1 MKSYEQEQTA
11 EKKQDR
17 KKEITLLPFQI
28 NLMLIEYHL
37 QF

>member
-28 NLMLIEYHL
+28 N
-37 QF
+37 FNVN